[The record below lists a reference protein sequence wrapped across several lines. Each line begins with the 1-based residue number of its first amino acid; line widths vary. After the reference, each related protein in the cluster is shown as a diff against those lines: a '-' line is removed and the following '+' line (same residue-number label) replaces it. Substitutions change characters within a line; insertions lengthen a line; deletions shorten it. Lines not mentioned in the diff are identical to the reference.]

1 MFGMCNKQLR
11 CLFYNLLITVTCCL
25 IFWQALRE
33 ELHYVNSLLKG
44 HRELG
49 LMVQKQLDEVLARQ
63 KSAK

>member
-1 MFGMCNKQLR
+1 MHFLQFAHHR
-11 CLFYNLLITVTCCL
+11 DLLVD
-25 IFWQALRE
+25 FWQALRE

-49 LMVQKQLDEVLARQ
+49 LMVQKQLDDVLARQ